1 MDSPVSLIILVGH
14 SGLHVVR
21 SRYSEAWMVTVN
33 EEPRINVLP
42 RRWLDIRGIKV
53 QETWRAALRAV
64 LGTIVFRPG
73 ISQVS
78 KKMLMTGSSVVA
90 KGGPG

>member
-1 MDSPVSLIILVGH
+1 MESPVSAITLVGH
-14 SGLHVVR
+14 SGLRVVR
-21 SRYSEAWMVTVN
+21 TRHSEAWMVTVN

-53 QETWRAALRAV
+53 QETWGAALRAV
-64 LGTIVFRPG
+64 LGTIIFRPG

-78 KKMLMTGSSVVA
+78 ERL
-90 KGGPG
+90 

>member
-1 MDSPVSLIILVGH
+1 MDSPVSLITLVGH
-14 SGLHVVR
+14 SGLRVVC
-21 SRYSEAWMVTVN
+21 SRHSEAWVVTVN
-33 EEPRINVLP
+33 EEPRINILP

-73 ISQVS
+73 ISQVRDR
-78 KKMLMTGSSVVA
+78 L
-90 KGGPG
+90 